1 MGAFV
6 RATKKYPKFILGDF
20 EAYPL
25 VRG

>member
-1 MGAFV
+1 MGAFA
-6 RATKKYPKFILGDF
+6 RATEKYPKFILGDF